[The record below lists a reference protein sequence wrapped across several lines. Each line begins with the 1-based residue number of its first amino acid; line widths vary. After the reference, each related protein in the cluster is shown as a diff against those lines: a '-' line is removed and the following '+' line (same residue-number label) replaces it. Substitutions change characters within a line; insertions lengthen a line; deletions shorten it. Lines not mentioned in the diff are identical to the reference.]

1 MDFTK
6 TMHYNHLWLSVH
18 KNINVKLFLELD
30 NLADLLLDGLNI
42 LFLRNPTKVNKK
54 ESY

>member
-6 TMHYNHLWLSVH
+6 TLHGNHLWLSVY
-18 KNINVKLFLELD
+18 KNINVKFFLELD

-42 LFLRNPTKVNKK
+42 LFLRNPIK
-54 ESY
+54 